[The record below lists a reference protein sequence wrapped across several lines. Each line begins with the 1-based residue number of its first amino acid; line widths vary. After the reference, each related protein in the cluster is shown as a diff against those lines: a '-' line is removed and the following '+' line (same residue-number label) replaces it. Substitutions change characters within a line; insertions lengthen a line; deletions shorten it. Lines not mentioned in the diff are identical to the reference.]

1 MKKVTAHIN
10 TIRVHW
16 IVEELQKIG
25 VQEIM
30 VTEYFRPNCQ
40 ISKVEFLCEDN
51 DVNEIRSLIHT
62 AGTIG
67 ISVDHS
73 IDICE
78 IDRKVKSIF
87 PFV

>member
-40 ISKVEFLCEDN
+40 ISKVEFLCEDH
-51 DVNEIRSLIHT
+51 DVNEIRDVIHT

-78 IDRKVKSIF
+78 IEGKVKSIF